1 MNSNLYQTFYI
12 IGLDNDLA
20 MTSEPLYRNPHIFSA
35 VPTIISK
42 YPQIKESYNLIPD
55 NLVILHCFPQGY
67 RILDNEPEFKTAFY
81 TFRLENLPFINVDNQ
96 KYAKMYFSCLL
107 FYESLYDYYILK
119 KKYNDNNTNILDD
132 ENILRKF
139 YVPKVICLASLLP
152 FPEETKSILETLFK
166 VYGNNTININNN
178 VSNVSPSEETS
189 TDNTADTNISD
200 SNNNNNNK
208 NIKTLPPIE
217 KEIENIIFGIPYI
230 PNSGQ
235 CIIYNIA
242 DTSIQFKRSP
252 LNQQPNIS
260 YNLSLFFNENNI
272 IHIMKAYKCL
282 LLEIPILFFSKD
294 ITLLTTVTEGLN
306 ILLYPF
312 EYQYPFISVL
322 PVNSYSLIEASHCY
336 CLGINETYKKNFF
349 KGNNLEIDDKTIA
362 IVDLDSNPIRVFPTK
377 TQEDKDEIDCLILN
391 ANTNST
397 NWEEEMKYRNNLYF
411 IADLPIHYKN
421 KLIDHINIY
430 SKDPNI
436 NESIT
441 FDDYIK
447 DRFFSFLISILKEY
461 SKYIEISNEKLIEF
475 DKEFLN
481 KRSSTVNITSVFN
494 VQNFVNKITSKDV
507 EFYKRF
513 LDTELFKSFMIKKI
527 FPQSIEDKIQI
538 LFFDEKIS
546 AKNARSKFTIK
557 KKKTPLIETKIIQ
570 NTPDIIVTSTTSFT
584 KEEQALISNLHSMKD
599 ALSYYQQITADNQ
612 NISIS
617 YTIFPK
623 LLYDGVFFTK
633 SCLTKKLSSSTSN
646 IVDCTNINTI
656 YTNLINDK
664 KFHEIYSDDANYN
677 LNLFLN
683 SNYHKI
689 KMRNFVELTWLLV
702 LSGSLWYCNEYERNI
717 RIYRAFAIIEKIELI
732 HEDVFEFFYFVL
744 IKYSDDVNIIRM
756 YEMLNRIRCL
766 GKGNYTNFALLC
778 MKMTSDFEINDVLNA
793 EPMIQKKKTVRITL
807 LMRESETNDDDKT
820 TNENKSIYQGRSS
833 ENFRKR
839 SLFDNCSLDDFENDD
854 NVTEEIK
861 FDNVHVC
868 EFCGNSYELVL
879 ESILDFEN
887 SIETFNFP
895 CTKCGKVITKGS
907 LRIKLQIKR
916 IIKKEDENT
925 GSFTYVDDICET
937 KQYGLLTPFEMLDC
951 SKKLLLK
958 GEECKIDIIDL
969 KENCEKLFYNYIFY
983 FSIAKLPFDF
993 IVPFQNRTLNSNIE
1007 ANEKFDE
1014 ADVEK

>member
-12 IGLDNDLA
+12 IGLDNEIA
-20 MTSEPLYRNPHIFSA
+20 MSSDPLYRNPHIFSA

-119 KKYNDNNTNILDD
+119 KKSNDNNTNMLDD

-152 FPEETKSILETLFK
+152 FPEETKIILETLFK
-166 VYGNNTININNN
+166 LYGNNTININNN
-178 VSNVSPSEETS
+178 VSNVSPTEEIS
-189 TDNTADTNISD
+189 TDNTTDTNISD
-200 SNNNNNNK
+200 ENNKNK

-235 CIIYNIA
+235 CIIYNIV
-242 DTSIQFKRSP
+242 DTSIKFKRSP

-336 CLGINETYKKNFF
+336 CLGINETYKENFF
-349 KGNNLEIDDKTIA
+349 EVNNLEIDDKTIA

-377 TQEDKDEIDCLILN
+377 TQETKDEINCLILN

-436 NESIT
+436 NESNT

-447 DRFFSFLISILKEY
+447 DKFFSFLISILKEY

-513 LDTELFKSFMIKKI
+513 LDTELFKSFMIIKI

-584 KEEQALISNLHSMKD
+584 KEEQTLISNPHSIKD
-599 ALSYYQQITADNQ
+599 ALSYYQQITTDNQ

-664 KFHEIYSDDANYN
+664 RFHEIYSDDPNYS

-793 EPMIQKKKTVRITL
+793 EPIIQKKKTIKITL

-820 TNENKSIYQGRSS
+820 NNENKSIYQGRSS

-839 SLFDNCSLDDFENDD
+839 SLFDNCSLDDFENDN

-925 GSFTYVDDICET
+925 GSYTYVDDICET

-993 IVPFQNRTLNSNIE
+993 IVPFQNRTLNNNIE
-1007 ANEKFDE
+1007 PINEKFDE
-1014 ADVEK
+1014 DDVEK

>member
-12 IGLDNDLA
+12 IGLDNEIA
-20 MTSEPLYRNPHIFSA
+20 MSSDPLYRNPHIFSA

-119 KKYNDNNTNILDD
+119 KKSNDNNTNMLDD

-152 FPEETKSILETLFK
+152 FPEETKIILETLFK
-166 VYGNNTININNN
+166 LYGNNTININNN
-178 VSNVSPSEETS
+178 VSNVSPTEEIS
-189 TDNTADTNISD
+189 TDNTTDTNISD
-200 SNNNNNNK
+200 ENNK
-208 NIKTLPPIE
+208 NKNTKTLSPIE

-242 DTSIQFKRSP
+242 DISIKFKRSP

-336 CLGINETYKKNFF
+336 CLGINETYKENFF
-349 KGNNLEIDDKTIA
+349 EVNNLEIDDKTIA

-377 TQEDKDEIDCLILN
+377 TQETKDEINCLILN

-436 NESIT
+436 NESNT

-447 DRFFSFLISILKEY
+447 DKFFSFLISILKEY

-513 LDTELFKSFMIKKI
+513 LDTELFKSFMIIKI

-584 KEEQALISNLHSMKD
+584 KEEQTLISNPHSIKD
-599 ALSYYQQITADNQ
+599 ALSYYQQITTDNQ

-664 KFHEIYSDDANYN
+664 RFHEIYSDDPNYS

-793 EPMIQKKKTVRITL
+793 EPIIQKKKTIKITL

-820 TNENKSIYQGRSS
+820 NNENKSIYQGRSS

-839 SLFDNCSLDDFENDD
+839 SLFDNCSLDDFENDN

-925 GSFTYVDDICET
+925 GSYTYVDDICET

-993 IVPFQNRTLNSNIE
+993 IVPFQNRTLNNNIE
-1007 ANEKFDE
+1007 PINEKFDE
-1014 ADVEK
+1014 DDVEK

>member
-12 IGLDNDLA
+12 IGLDNEIA
-20 MTSEPLYRNPHIFSA
+20 MSSDPLYRNPHIFSA

-119 KKYNDNNTNILDD
+119 KKSNDNNTNMLDD

-152 FPEETKSILETLFK
+152 FPEETKIILETLFK
-166 VYGNNTININNN
+166 LYGNNTININNN
-178 VSNVSPSEETS
+178 VSNVSPTEEIS
-189 TDNTADTNISD
+189 TDNTTDTNISD
-200 SNNNNNNK
+200 ENNK
-208 NIKTLPPIE
+208 NKNTKTLSPIE
-217 KEIENIIFGIPYI
+217 KESENIIFGIPYI

-242 DTSIQFKRSP
+242 DISIKFKRSP

-336 CLGINETYKKNFF
+336 CLGINETYKENFF
-349 KGNNLEIDDKTIA
+349 EVNNLEIDDKTIA

-377 TQEDKDEIDCLILN
+377 TQETKDEINCLILN

-436 NESIT
+436 NESNT

-447 DRFFSFLISILKEY
+447 DKFFSFLISILKEY

-513 LDTELFKSFMIKKI
+513 LDTELFKSFMIIKI

-584 KEEQALISNLHSMKD
+584 KEEQTLISNPHSIKD
-599 ALSYYQQITADNQ
+599 ALSYYQQITTDNQ

-664 KFHEIYSDDANYN
+664 RFHEIYSDDPNYS

-793 EPMIQKKKTVRITL
+793 EPIIQKKKTIKITL

-820 TNENKSIYQGRSS
+820 NNENKSIYQGRSS

-839 SLFDNCSLDDFENDD
+839 SLFDNCSLDDFENDN

-925 GSFTYVDDICET
+925 GSYTYVDDICET

-993 IVPFQNRTLNSNIE
+993 IVPFQNRTLNNNIE
-1007 ANEKFDE
+1007 PINEKFDE
-1014 ADVEK
+1014 DDVEK

>member
-20 MTSEPLYRNPHIFSA
+20 MSSEPLYRNPHIFSA

-119 KKYNDNNTNILDD
+119 KKYNDNSTNILDD

-152 FPEETKSILETLFK
+152 FPEETKIILETLFK
-166 VYGNNTININNN
+166 MYGNNTININNN
-178 VSNVSPSEETS
+178 ISNASPSEETN
-189 TDNTADTNISD
+189 TDNTTDTNISD
-200 SNNNNNNK
+200 SNNN
-208 NIKTLPPIE
+208 IKTIPPIE

-235 CIIYNIA
+235 SMIYNIA
-242 DTSIQFKRSP
+242 DISIQFKRSP

-336 CLGINETYKKNFF
+336 CLGINETYKEKFF
-349 KGNNLEIDDKTIA
+349 EGNNLEIDDKTIA

-377 TQEDKDEIDCLILN
+377 TQKTKDEINCLILN

-447 DRFFSFLISILKEY
+447 DKFFSFLISILKEY
-461 SKYIEISNEKLIEF
+461 SKYVEISNEKLNEF

-513 LDTELFKSFMIKKI
+513 LDTELFKSFVIKKI
-527 FPQSIEDKIQI
+527 FPQSTEDKIQI

-570 NTPDIIVTSTTSFT
+570 NTPDIIVTSATSFT
-584 KEEQALISNLHSMKD
+584 KEEQTLISNPHSMKD
-599 ALSYYQQITADNQ
+599 ALSYYQQITTDNQ

-664 KFHEIYSDDANYN
+664 RFHEIYSDDSNYN

-793 EPMIQKKKTVRITL
+793 EPMIQKKKTVKITL
-807 LMRESETNDDDKT
+807 VMRESETNDDDKT

-925 GSFTYVDDICET
+925 GSYTYVDDICEI

-1007 ANEKFDE
+1007 SINEKVDE
-1014 ADVEK
+1014 DDVEK

>member
-12 IGLDNDLA
+12 IGLDNEIA
-20 MTSEPLYRNPHIFSA
+20 MSSDPLYRNPHIFSA

-119 KKYNDNNTNILDD
+119 KKSNDNNTNMLDD

-152 FPEETKSILETLFK
+152 FPEETKIILETLFK
-166 VYGNNTININNN
+166 LYGNNTININNN
-178 VSNVSPSEETS
+178 VSNVSPTEEIS
-189 TDNTADTNISD
+189 TDNTTDTNISD
-200 SNNNNNNK
+200 ENNKNK

-242 DTSIQFKRSP
+242 DTSIKFKRSP

-336 CLGINETYKKNFF
+336 CLGINETYKENFF
-349 KGNNLEIDDKTIA
+349 EVNNLEIDDKTIA

-377 TQEDKDEIDCLILN
+377 TQETKDEINCLILN

-436 NESIT
+436 NESNT

-447 DRFFSFLISILKEY
+447 DKFFSFLISILKEY

-513 LDTELFKSFMIKKI
+513 LDTELFKSFMIIKI

-584 KEEQALISNLHSMKD
+584 KEEQTLISNPHSIKD
-599 ALSYYQQITADNQ
+599 ALSYYQQITTDNQ

-664 KFHEIYSDDANYN
+664 RFHEIYSDDPNYS

-793 EPMIQKKKTVRITL
+793 EPIIQKKKTIKITL

-820 TNENKSIYQGRSS
+820 NNENKSIYQGRSS

-839 SLFDNCSLDDFENDD
+839 SLFDNCSLDDFENDN

-925 GSFTYVDDICET
+925 GSYTYVDDICET

-993 IVPFQNRTLNSNIE
+993 IVPFQNRTLNNNIE
-1007 ANEKFDE
+1007 PINEKFDE
-1014 ADVEK
+1014 DDVEK

>member
-1 MNSNLYQTFYI
+1 
-12 IGLDNDLA
+12 
-20 MTSEPLYRNPHIFSA
+20 
-35 VPTIISK
+35 
-42 YPQIKESYNLIPD
+42 
-55 NLVILHCFPQGY
+55 
-67 RILDNEPEFKTAFY
+67 
-81 TFRLENLPFINVDNQ
+81 
-96 KYAKMYFSCLL
+96 
-107 FYESLYDYYILK
+107 
-119 KKYNDNNTNILDD
+119 
-132 ENILRKF
+132 
-139 YVPKVICLASLLP
+139 
-152 FPEETKSILETLFK
+152 
-166 VYGNNTININNN
+166 
-178 VSNVSPSEETS
+178 
-189 TDNTADTNISD
+189 
-200 SNNNNNNK
+200 
-208 NIKTLPPIE
+208 
-217 KEIENIIFGIPYI
+217 
-230 PNSGQ
+230 
-235 CIIYNIA
+235 
-242 DTSIQFKRSP
+242 
-252 LNQQPNIS
+252 
-260 YNLSLFFNENNI
+260 
-272 IHIMKAYKCL
+272 MKAYKCL

-336 CLGINETYKKNFF
+336 CLGINETYKEKFF
-349 KGNNLEIDDKTIA
+349 EGNNLEIDDKTIA

-377 TQEDKDEIDCLILN
+377 TQKTKDEINCLILN

-447 DRFFSFLISILKEY
+447 DKFFSFLISILKEY
-461 SKYIEISNEKLIEF
+461 SKYVEISNEKLNEF

-527 FPQSIEDKIQI
+527 FPQSTEDKIQI

-664 KFHEIYSDDANYN
+664 RFHEIYSDDSNYN

-793 EPMIQKKKTVRITL
+793 EPMIQKKKTVKITL
-807 LMRESETNDDDKT
+807 VMRESETNDDDKT

-925 GSFTYVDDICET
+925 GSYTYVDDICEI

-1007 ANEKFDE
+1007 SINEKVDE
-1014 ADVEK
+1014 DDVEK